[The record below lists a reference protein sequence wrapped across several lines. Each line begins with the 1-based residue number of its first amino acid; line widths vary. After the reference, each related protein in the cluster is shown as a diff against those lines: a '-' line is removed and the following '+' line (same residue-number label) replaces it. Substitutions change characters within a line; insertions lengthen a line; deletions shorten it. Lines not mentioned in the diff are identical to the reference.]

1 MDKKSPNSLKKH
13 LATIV
18 LSIPLIVSC
27 VTEEYDLSNLSSELL
42 VTETALNAPIG
53 SVSFCLGDFFEQ
65 ENAKGF
71 ITTLDSIIKVHNLQE
86 NEQLPFPIIAKNVEI
101 TSTDTLRGVYFN
113 KVLGMYHEIDS
124 LEAVDLK
131 LEIENQLPINAEL
144 TLEFLKREK
153 DKTNPDKEVMID
165 IPSLTRSV
173 SVKSSITRHDTKE
186 LLTATKESSS
196 IKFVGEECRD
206 LEKVTD
212 LVLYYKVNSLLD
224 GETIYI
230 AEDYRFKLSISA
242 FMKAKLIFDID

>member
-1 MDKKSPNSLKKH
+1 
-13 LATIV
+13 
-18 LSIPLIVSC
+18 
-27 VTEEYDLSNLSSELL
+27 
-42 VTETALNAPIG
+42 
-53 SVSFCLGDFFEQ
+53 
-65 ENAKGF
+65 
-71 ITTLDSIIKVHNLQE
+71 
-86 NEQLPFPIIAKNVEI
+86 
-101 TSTDTLRGVYFN
+101 
-113 KVLGMYHEIDS
+113 MYHEIDS